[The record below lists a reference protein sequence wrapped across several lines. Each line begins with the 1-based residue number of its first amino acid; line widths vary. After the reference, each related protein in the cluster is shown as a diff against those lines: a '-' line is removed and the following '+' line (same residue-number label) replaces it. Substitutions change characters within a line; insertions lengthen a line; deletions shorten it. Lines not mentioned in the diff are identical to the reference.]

1 MQITEKT
8 LLSRFSEPWMRV
20 VLYVSLMLFLP
31 EYLSPVLAFLALL
44 AAQKD
49 VALRGVTLRGGSFA
63 LPLLLYLAYTII
75 GLTYASDTLSALG
88 SVGLWSVMPLLY
100 VAITSALIDRRRL
113 NTALAYI
120 SVGIGVNG
128 AIACVQY
135 IAKATFKWD
144 VDMQCWAWLDRIL
157 NTIFGY
163 PVFDDFGNR
172 ASASFMNPNVLAE
185 FMIIFLPFMFYLLS
199 RKTNDRRR
207 PVVRM
212 AVVLTAFGLLFTF
225 CRGAYLA
232 FALILAL
239 FFAVNLR
246 KAPLLLLI
254 ALSVLLLLPGG
265 VYARFFSISSATDYA
280 GNVVED
286 AGDNK
291 DDSLLDN
298 IIENAEKPQDGEKP
312 NKSLSERMQ
321 VWAASLDAILK
332 RPLFGYG
339 PGGHNIK
346 AILQSYYVAPPHAH
360 NLVLQLL
367 LEGGIISLLLWLAI
381 AFSAVRKGYRLLMRS
396 HRPQTGMAVLA
407 FVCGFC
413 MISMTDY
420 PFLTPKLIGG
430 AVVALGLIDVIYDI
444 YAPNAVRLRPLKECI
459 LFLPQKRKKQ

>member
-1 MQITEKT
+1 MQKTEKT
-8 LLSRFSEPWMRV
+8 VLSRFQEPWMRV
-20 VLYVSLMLFLP
+20 VLYVTLMLFLP
-31 EYLSPVLAFLALL
+31 EYLSPVMAFLALL
-44 AAQKD
+44 AARKD
-49 VALRGVTLRGGSFA
+49 VTLRGASLRGGSFA
-63 LPLLLYLAYTII
+63 LPLFLYLIYTVI
-75 GLTYASDTLSALG
+75 GLTYADNTLSALG
-88 SVGLWSVMPLLY
+88 AVGLWSVMPLLY
-100 VAITSALIDRRRL
+100 VSLTSVLTERRRL
-113 NTALAYI
+113 NAALAYF
-120 SVGIGVNG
+120 SVGIGING

-135 IAKATFKWD
+135 IAKATFKLN

-157 NTIFGY
+157 NTICDY

-212 AVVLTAFGLLFTF
+212 AAILTIFGLLFTF

-232 FALILAL
+232 LGLILAL
-239 FFAVNLR
+239 FFAMNVR

-254 ALSVLLLLPGG
+254 ALAVLLLIPSG
-265 VYARFFSISSATDYA
+265 VYARLFSISDATDYA
-280 GNVVED
+280 GGVIEN
-286 AGDNK
+286 AGDGEG
-291 DDSLLDN
+291 DSLLDN
-298 IIENAEKPQDGEKP
+298 IIDNAEDPQDGKTP
-312 NKSLSERMQ
+312 NKSLSERVQ

-346 AILQSYYVAPPHAH
+346 ALLQSYDVAPPHAH

-367 LEGGIISLLLWLAI
+367 LEGGIFSLLMWLAI

-396 HRPQTGMAVLA
+396 HRPQIGMAVLA

-430 AVVALGLIDVIYDI
+430 VVVALGLIDVIYEI
-444 YAPNAVRLRPLKECI
+444 YAPNAAKLRPLKDCI
-459 LFLPQKRKKQ
+459 LFLPQWRKK

>member
-1 MQITEKT
+1 MQKTEASV
-8 LLSRFSEPWMRV
+8 LSRFHEPWMRV

-31 EYLSPVLAFLALL
+31 EYLAPVMAFLALI
-44 AAQKD
+44 AARKD
-49 VALRGVTLRGGSFA
+49 VTARGTTLRGGSFA
-63 LPLLLYLAYTII
+63 LPLLLYLLYTII
-75 GLTYASDTLSALG
+75 GLTYADNTLSALG

-100 VAITSALIDRRRL
+100 VAVTSVITERRRL

-120 SVGIGVNG
+120 SVGVGING

-144 VDMQCWAWLDRIL
+144 VDMQCWAWIDRIL
-157 NTIFGY
+157 NSVFGY

-185 FMIIFLPFMFYLLS
+185 FMIIFLPFMLYLLS

-207 PVVRM
+207 PVVRI
-212 AVVLTAFGLLFTF
+212 AVVLTIFGLLFTF

-232 FALILAL
+232 LGLILAL
-239 FFAVNLR
+239 FLAMNLR

-254 ALSVLLLLPGG
+254 GLAVLLLIPSG
-265 VYARFFSISSATDYA
+265 VYARLFSISTATDYA
-280 GNVVED
+280 EGVVENIGNSD
-286 AGDNK
+286 S
-291 DDSLLDN
+291 DSLLDD
-298 IIENAEKPQDGEKP
+298 IIDNAEDPQNGEKP
-312 NKSLSERMQ
+312 NKSLSERVQ
-321 VWAASLDAILK
+321 VWAASLDAILN

-346 AILQSYYVAPPHAH
+346 ALLQTYNVKPPHAH

-367 LEGGIISLLLWLAI
+367 LEGGVFSLLIWLAI
-381 AFSAVRKGYRLLMRS
+381 AFSAFRKGCRMLMRS
-396 HRPQTGMAVLA
+396 HRPLIGMAVIA

-430 AVVALGLIDVIYDI
+430 VVVALGLIDVIYVI
-444 YAPNAVRLRPLKECI
+444 YAPGAMRLRSLKDCLI
-459 LFLPQKRKKQ
+459 FMPQKLTKK